1 MKKEELKKDPI
12 AEKLVSVVQYSKN
25 NSSII
30 FLGLII
36 IVLIVVGISYYQN
49 TSTKYQLD
57 SKLAVDEV
65 MLQLIN
71 NGLNNPEYFNDKL
84 SQQIDS
90 IYETYPKSNYIN
102 YLAFIINKESSDST
116 KNLMI
121 NKINDVKYKID
132 NAWFKT
138 QAFLVAGDYYADK
151 NQFDLAEK
159 EYKNAIKYSSS
170 NAQKGYSNY
179 KLGNVYFEQSGWAE
193 ALSAFEKAHQLFSR
207 SKENSALDRNQQF
220 SSWVDRNSIALS
232 KVENILKK

>member
-1 MKKEELKKDPI
+1 MKKEELKKDPV
-12 AEKLVSVVQYSKN
+12 AEKLVSAVKYSKD

-30 FLGLII
+30 FLGLIV

-71 NGLNNPEYFNDKL
+71 NGLNNPDYFNDKL

-90 IYETYPKSNYIN
+90 IYEAYPNSNYIN
-102 YLAFIINKESSDST
+102 YLAFVVNKESSDST

-121 NKINDVKYKID
+121 DKINSVKHKID
-132 NAWFKT
+132 NEWFKT
-138 QAFLVAGDYYADK
+138 QAFLVAGDYYADN
-151 NQFDLAEK
+151 NQLALAK
-159 EYKNAIKYSSS
+159 KDYKNAIKYSSS

-179 KLGNVYFEQSGWAE
+179 KLGNIYFEEGDFDD

-220 SSWVDRNSIALS
+220 SSWVDRNSVALS
-232 KVENILKK
+232 KVKNILKK

>member
-71 NGLNNPEYFNDKL
+71 NGLNNPDYFNDKL

-90 IYETYPKSNYIN
+90 IYEAYPNSSYIN
-102 YLAFIINKESSDST
+102 YLAFVVNKESSDSS
-116 KNLMI
+116 KNLTI
-121 NKINDVKYKID
+121 DKINSVKHKID
-132 NAWFKT
+132 NGWFKT
-138 QAFLVAGDYYADK
+138 QAFLVAGDYYADN
-151 NQFDLAEK
+151 NQFDLAK
-159 EYKNAIKYSSS
+159 KDYKNAIKYSSS

-179 KLGNVYFEQSGWAE
+179 KLGNIYFEEGSFND
-193 ALSAFEKAHQLFSR
+193 ALSVFEKANQLFSS

-220 SSWVDRNSIALS
+220 SSWVDRNSVALS
-232 KVENILKK
+232 KVKNILKK

>member
-12 AEKLVSVVQYSKN
+12 AEKLVSAVKYSKD

-30 FLGLII
+30 FLGLIV

-71 NGLNNPEYFNDKL
+71 NGLNNPDYFNDKL

-90 IYETYPKSNYIN
+90 IYEAYPNSNYIN
-102 YLAFIINKESSDST
+102 HLAFVVNKESSDSS

-121 NKINDVKYKID
+121 DKINSVKHKID
-132 NAWFKT
+132 NEWFKT
-138 QAFLVAGDYYADK
+138 QAFLVAGDYYADN
-151 NQFDLAEK
+151 NQLALAK
-159 EYKNAIKYSSS
+159 KDYKNAIKYSSS

-179 KLGNVYFEQSGWAE
+179 KLGNIYFEEGDFDD

-220 SSWVDRNSIALS
+220 SGWVDRNSVALS
-232 KVENILKK
+232 KVKNILKK